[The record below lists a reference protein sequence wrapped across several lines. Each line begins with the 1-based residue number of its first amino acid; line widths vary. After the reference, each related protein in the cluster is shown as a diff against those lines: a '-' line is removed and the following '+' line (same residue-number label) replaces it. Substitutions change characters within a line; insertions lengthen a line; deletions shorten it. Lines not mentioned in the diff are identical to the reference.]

1 MEGTISWWYFM
12 DFVASVLGA
21 AWGFRTLQMSRTR
34 VNNFLLQQIRVEAD
48 RHGYLCV
55 GYHNEPR
62 AQSRHGRDTI
72 F

>member
-12 DFVASVLGA
+12 DFVASVGA
-21 AWGFRTLQMSRTR
+21 SWGFRTLRMSETLI
-34 VNNFLLQQIRVEAD
+34 NNFLLQQIRVEAD
-48 RHGYLCV
+48 RHGHLCV
-55 GYHNEPR
+55 GYHNGPR